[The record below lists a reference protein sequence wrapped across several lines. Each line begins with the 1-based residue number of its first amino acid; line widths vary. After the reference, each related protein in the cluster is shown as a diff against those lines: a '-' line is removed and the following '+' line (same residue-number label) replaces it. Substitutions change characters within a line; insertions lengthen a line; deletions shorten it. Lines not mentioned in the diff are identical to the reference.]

1 MAHTHSHSFSLFL
14 NSTKH
19 VPAILILIKSSFE
32 GGGSNIYKV
41 TKGNTQPD
49 EKRDQKNPLTSENS
63 LLKAKSDLQKYKT
76 GDRDSEASNKLCIQ

>member
-1 MAHTHSHSFSLFL
+1 MALSLS
-14 NSTKH
+14 STRH
-19 VPAILILIKSSFE
+19 VSAILILIKPSFE

-49 EKRDQKNPLTSENS
+49 EKRDQKNPLTSQNS

-76 GDRDSEASNKLCIQ
+76 G